1 MTCGMRGCAGL
12 LCLVLGPVLITVS
25 NRFERDFVGLGLII
39 VGLWHLTFAI
49 LSAILQRLKQ

>member
-1 MTCGMRGCAGL
+1 MCRP
-12 LCLVLGPVLITVS
+12 VVPRPWPVLITVS